1 VYRHHWRHHG
11 YRHVRRVRRR
21 HTTG

>member
-1 VYRHHWRHHG
+1 VYRRHWRHHG

>member
-1 VYRHHWRHHG
+1 VYRRHWRHHG
-11 YRHVRRVRRR
+11 YRHVRRVRRS